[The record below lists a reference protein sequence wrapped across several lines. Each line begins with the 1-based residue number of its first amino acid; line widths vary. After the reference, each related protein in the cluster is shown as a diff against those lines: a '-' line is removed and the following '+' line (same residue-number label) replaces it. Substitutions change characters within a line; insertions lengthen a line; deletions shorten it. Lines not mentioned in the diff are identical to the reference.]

1 MGRLIASAGRRRR
14 AAWQQNREWSRLVS
28 AVPEREQEL
37 SAAVDCLSERLQ
49 LAKLSDLSDQIDCVD
64 KRIWQAW
71 EQLAGELHVDFK
83 RYLAMRFLK
92 KEIKDIVFG
101 YGPLEDLLHTPT
113 ISEIM
118 VVDRD
123 HIYIEKNGVLES
135 SGRRF
140 ISDEVTQAIIER
152 IVAQV
157 GRRIDKSRPLVD
169 ARLLGR
175 QPGQRR
181 HSAAGGQRALPY
193 DPQVSAAQV
202 AD

>member
-1 MGRLIASAGRRRR
+1 M
-14 AAWQQNREWSRLVS
+14 
-28 AVPEREQEL
+28 PEREQEL
-37 SAAVDCLSERLQ
+37 SAAVDCLSDRLQ

-71 EQLAGELHVDFK
+71 EQLSGELHVDFK

-118 VVDRD
+118 VVDRE

-157 GRRIDKSRPLVD
+157 GRRIDKSRPWSTL
-169 ARLLGR
+169 ASRT
-175 QPGQRR
+175 
-181 HSAAGGQRALPY
+181 AAGSTPSFRRWRSAGPALR
-193 DPQVSAAQV
+193 SASFRSANC
-202 AD
+202 